1 MLQVIDGT
9 LPWEAA
15 AEIATIGSFAT
26 WPSWLL
32 LSIAVKWAVV
42 GRYKEGRYPVWGFYY
57 FRWWLATRFQALSW
71 SEMFVDTPL
80 MNIYYRLMGAK
91 VGKNCT
97 IGTPVC
103 AAFDLVSI
111 GDNASIGAETH
122 ILGYKIENGWLVI
135 GPVSIGEGCY
145 IGTHCA
151 LGEMFEWLIE
161 AAWKIY
167 RHSPTMQSWIPI

>member
-1 MLQVIDGT
+1 
-9 LPWEAA
+9 
-15 AEIATIGSFAT
+15 
-26 WPSWLL
+26 
-32 LSIAVKWAVV
+32 
-42 GRYKEGRYPVWGFYY
+42 
-57 FRWWLATRFQALSW
+57 
-71 SEMFVDTPL
+71 MFVDTPL

-151 LGEMFEWLIE
+151 LGINVRMADRSCLENH
-161 AAWKIY
+161 